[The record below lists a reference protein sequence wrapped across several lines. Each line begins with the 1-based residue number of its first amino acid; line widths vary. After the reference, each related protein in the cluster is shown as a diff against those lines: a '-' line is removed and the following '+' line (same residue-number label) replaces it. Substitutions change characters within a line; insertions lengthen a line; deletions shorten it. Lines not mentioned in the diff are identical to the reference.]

1 MNKQTLTIY
10 ILVIAA
16 ALCAVTFAAAAL
28 KPSINKTVI
37 LQIQQFVKK

>member
-1 MNKQTLTIY
+1 MNKKTLTIY
-10 ILVIAA
+10 ILVLMA
-16 ALCAVTFAAAAL
+16 ALCLVTLSVAAL